1 MSAYFFPGPDQLN
14 CSEFLFSHPILDSEA
29 NSQNVERSTG
39 VAWSTSHHHHSH
51 SNSYSHSHSHSN
63 SHSQSISSIMKQA
76 ELYVPSLESFTTDG
90 KGEFGCGPIF
100 ALFFCFFFLLFL
112 SLERASGRAA
122 LLSGSP
128 APLCVCVCVCVPIF
142 IPHNKNAH
150 THVCIGILY
159 SYMHTHTCILTNSCI
174 CKCARAAATVACVC
188 LSTPARAEGREWESA
203 ESRAEQ
209 SSRVKLFVGCRS
221 WRQLAASGRHF
232 LY

>member
-1 MSAYFFPGPDQLN
+1 
-14 CSEFLFSHPILDSEA
+14 
-29 NSQNVERSTG
+29 
-39 VAWSTSHHHHSH
+39 
-51 SNSYSHSHSHSN
+51 
-63 SHSQSISSIMKQA
+63 MKQA

-100 ALFFCFFFLLFL
+100 ALFFCFFFVVLIFGA
-112 SLERASGRAA
+112 SERAGRA
-122 LLSGSP
+122 P
-128 APLCVCVCVCVPIF
+128 APLCVCVCVPIF

-150 THVCIGILY
+150 TQACIGILY

-174 CKCARAAATVACVC
+174 CKCVRVACVC

-203 ESRAEQ
+203 KSRAEQRAEQ